1 MEILALENVL
11 NRIANGVRMVLDK
24 FEHQPIDN
32 VMAELNTDK
41 TFLKAKG
48 NALDIDKVQFSFVEF
63 NKQTKKLTKSVD
75 IYLSIPE
82 ALVLCNDL
90 ILGRICKLAQ
100 AEKSE
105 CIKKGGKYPN
115 SVYFTPLGGVSEE
128 KAKERGLR
136 TDGKA
141 ISRCFHIAA
150 GAKADFVITAE
161 QRAGHSNEKGIII
174 PEGNPEVSIRV
185 GISNNDI
192 KGFALTVKAHIE
204 GYIAAK
210 YANNGYARQ

>member
-1 MEILALENVL
+1 MEKAL
-11 NRIANGVRMVLDK
+11 NRIANGIKMVLDK
-24 FEHQPIDN
+24 LDHQPIDN

-41 TFLKAKG
+41 TFLKVKG

-63 NKQTKKLTKSVD
+63 DKRTKKLTKFVD
-75 IYLSIPE
+75 IYLNIPE
-82 ALVLCNDL
+82 TLVLCNDL
-90 ILGRICKLAQ
+90 ISGRICKLAQ

-105 CIKKGGKYPN
+105 CFKKRGKYPN
-115 SVYFTPLGGVSEE
+115 PVYCTPLGGVSEE

-161 QRAGHSNEKGIII
+161 QRAGHSNNNGIIV
-174 PEGNPEVSIRV
+174 PEGNPEVSVRV

-210 YANNGYARQ
+210 YANNGYARQQKQ